1 MRKMCWVLLLAVVVA
16 FPLGCGHPTTMVA
29 LTVTPSTAGV
39 VGVGVSGQIQ
49 FKATGQF
56 VNPSE
61 NVDVTN
67 QVAWASLVPQVVT
80 VNQQGLATSG
90 AACGVSAITA
100 TASEPLI
107 GNVGTGAIVTG
118 TASFTVANP
127 NDPACPQTIPT
138 SD

>member
-1 MRKMCWVLLLAVVVA
+1 MRKMCWALLIAVVMA
-16 FPLGCGHPTTMVA
+16 FPLACGHPTTMVA

-39 VGVGVSGQIQ
+39 VGVGVGGQIQ

-107 GNVGTGAIVTG
+107 GNVGVGAIVTG
-118 TASFTVANP
+118 TASFTVADTTN
-127 NDPACPQTIPT
+127 PACPQSLPQ
-138 SD
+138 

>member
-1 MRKMCWVLLLAVVVA
+1 MRKTCWVLLLAVVIA

-39 VGVGVSGQIQ
+39 VGVGGGGQIQ

-67 QVAWASLVPQVVT
+67 QVAWSSLVPQVVT
-80 VNQQGLATSG
+80 VNAQGLATSG
-90 AACGVSAITA
+90 LACGVSAITA

-107 GNVGTGAIVTG
+107 GNVGVGAIVTG
-118 TASFTVANP
+118 TASFTVADP
-127 NDPACPQTIPT
+127 SDPACPQSIPQ
-138 SD
+138 